1 MLTQKQ
7 PWIVRAWGMTDK
19 GRVRE
24 NNEDSLFYDTK
35 RGLYIVSDG
44 MGGHQAGEVASKAVV
59 TVLPPMIE
67 KLAADMGQPTQSK
80 EPYQR
85 VLRDAILQLS
95 QNLRDE
101 SKGKAGLQGMG
112 ATVVVVWIFEQRAH
126 MAYMGDSRIY
136 LLRKGKL
143 TQISNDH
150 SVVALLL
157 RHRQITEDEAKDHP
171 ARGRLSRYV
180 GMEGDTFSDQRTI
193 VMLEGDR
200 LLLCSDGLTGM
211 VSDDDIEKVLR
222 EYRDPDKACKVL
234 IRMANEAGGKDNIT
248 AIIIN
253 FEAPHGTQEPQR
265 VPEQKQTPEQSVAP
279 QTSMPMQQGHLQQA
293 QPPRPQNAPPPQPP
307 QPQPPQMPPEQPKPP
322 RQQHIPVQYK
332 PQEQPKSPRPPNIP
346 ARPGKPVPRLP
357 EQRGADERHHIPRQQ
372 EPSERR
378 GRPVYVKVYYVGKG
392 LLLPRGKADR
402 SKPDKPND
410 RHGKQDK
417 PKPPRP

>member
-24 NNEDSLFYDTK
+24 NNEDNLLRDEK
-35 RGLYIVSDG
+35 RGLFIVSDG
-44 MGGHQAGEVASKAVV
+44 MGGHQAGEVASQIVV
-59 TVLPPMIE
+59 SVLPGFIE
-67 KLAADMGQPTQSK
+67 QQATQMRNLTADTCKLI
-80 EPYQR
+80 
-85 VLRDAILQLS
+85 LRDSILKLS
-95 QNLRDE
+95 QRLREE

-112 ATVVVVWIFEQRAH
+112 ATVVVAWLRDTSAH
-126 MAYMGDSRIY
+126 IAYMGDSRIY
-136 LLRKGKL
+136 LFRKNKMTPL
-143 TQISNDH
+143 TEDH

-157 RHRQITEDEAKDHP
+157 RHGEITKEEAKDHP

-180 GMEGDTFSDQRTI
+180 GMEGDVFSDVYSVPI
-193 VMLEGDR
+193 HPGDR
-200 LLLCSDGLTGM
+200 MLLCTDGLTGM
-211 VSDDDIEKVLR
+211 VADRDIEKILK
-222 EYRDPDKACKVL
+222 ENQDPDKACKVL
-234 IRMANEAGGKDNIT
+234 IDMANEAGGKDNIT

-253 FEAPHGTQEPQR
+253 FEVLHGTQEPQR

-293 QPPRPQNAPPPQPP
+293 QPPRPQNAPSPQPP